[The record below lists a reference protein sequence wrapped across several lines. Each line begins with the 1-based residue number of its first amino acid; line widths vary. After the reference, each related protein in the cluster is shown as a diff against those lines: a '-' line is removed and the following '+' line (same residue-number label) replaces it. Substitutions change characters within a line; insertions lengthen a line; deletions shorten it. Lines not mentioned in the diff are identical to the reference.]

1 MADEGCYLSR
11 GKFHSKTVQKALDLP
26 RVTPHAIKTYN
37 WFPDAATLAPIA
49 HELRRQVHL
58 VHDSGGYAGGGVYA
72 TCLFYVSV
80 LINFSKRSPN
90 TS

>member
-26 RVTPHAIKTYN
+26 RVTSHAIKTYN

-58 VHDSGGYAGGGVYA
+58 VHDSGGYAGGGEQ
-72 TCLFYVSV
+72 LRHMFV
-80 LINFSKRSPN
+80 LRFSFN
-90 TS
+90 